1 VPGTS
6 VFELTNYDFSKLRTP
21 FDSLII
27 SFFVS
32 FRLRTSGRVVQF
44 FFFFSE
50 EAMMTNC
57 FSCFAFN
64 SVVER
69 GKE

>member
-1 VPGTS
+1 MPGTS

-21 FDSLII
+21 FGSLII
-27 SFFVS
+27 SFCFFS
-32 FRLRTSGRVVQF
+32 FADLGKSRSIL
-44 FFFFSE
+44 FFFSE